1 MSKEKTPTPAPPNP
15 FKGIRRAGTPII
27 AIETADPA
35 ATIVQCLK
43 TLNGA
48 AEKLPILRWD
58 IMRGLTAENKPGAA
72 YIERLLQ
79 DDPTLKAQL
88 TNPSTALEVINN
100 KPPKQEDEDRGG
112 IVFFCNAHLCWE
124 QNKEPNLSVIQGI
137 WNLRDNFKTI
147 GASLVLLGPV
157 IKVPSELSQDIVT
170 ITEDA
175 PGPGEIDAKVRS
187 LCDDAGLDLKKV
199 DMPKT
204 VDALLGY
211 LSLYAVEQSAS
222 IAITHTGK
230 AEAPDINK
238 LWELKV
244 QNLKQCAG
252 LEVSL
257 PTIGFEAMEGNDGV
271 KAIIRR
277 HLAGREKPR
286 AILWLDEIEK
296 MIAGGTSDLSGT
308 TQAVLE
314 QFLFWTAARRA
325 KGFMLLGI
333 PGAGKSLTCQTTA
346 GEAKCPLLRASL
358 STVKG
363 SLVGQSEA
371 NMKTLLKSV
380 DAVAQGRVL
389 MLATCNS
396 LDAVTP
402 EIMARFNLGA
412 FFYDYPTPAEARSIW
427 KYYMKKY
434 ELADQP
440 IPEKINW
447 VGREIESCCERAYMW
462 NISLAEAAASVVP
475 VCTANAQKMRQ
486 LRAAVSGRFLSAARE
501 EIYTFDGTDDN
512 NSKINPTAAG
522 RKLN

>member
-1 MSKEKTPTPAPPNP
+1 MSKSQTQLHQPPPAPLNP

-43 TLNGA
+43 TLNGNA
-48 AEKLPILRWD
+48 DKLPVLRWD
-58 IMRGLTAENKPGAA
+58 IIRGLTAENKPGSEYLEGIDQAA
-72 YIERLLQ
+72 KLQ
-79 DDPTLKAQL
+79 FS
-88 TNPSTALEVINN
+88 NPSEALRYLGDN
-100 KPPKQEDEDRGG
+100 PPRIGNADEARGG
-112 IVFFCNAHLCWE
+112 IVFMCNAHLCCE
-124 QNKEPNLSVIQGI
+124 QNKEPNLSVIQAI
-137 WNLRDNFKTI
+137 WNLRDNFKAI
-147 GASLVLLGPV
+147 GASLVLLS
-157 IKVPSELSQDIVT
+157 PSMRIPAELSQDIVT
-170 ITEDA
+170 VTEEA
-175 PGPGEIDAKVRS
+175 PSATDIETKVKS
-187 LCDDAGLDLKKV
+187 LCDDAGIDTKKI

-211 LSLYAVEQSAS
+211 LSLFAVEQSAS

-230 AEAPDINK
+230 ADVPDVSK
-238 LWELKV
+238 LWDLKV

-257 PTIGFEAMEGNDGV
+257 PTAGFEAMEGNDGV
-271 KAIIRR
+271 KAIIQR
-277 HLAGREKPR
+277 HLNGREKPR

-314 QFLFWTAARRA
+314 QFLFWTQARKV

-363 SLVGQSEA
+363 SLVGQSEQ
-371 NMKTLLKSV
+371 NMKAMLKSV

-402 EIMARFNLGA
+402 EVMARFNLGA
-412 FFYDYPTPAEARSIW
+412 FFYDYPSNTEAKSIW
-427 KYYMKKY
+427 NFYMKKFQI
-434 ELADQP
+434 EDQP
-440 IPEKINW
+440 TPDKFNW

-462 NISLAEAAASVVP
+462 NIPLAEAAASVVP
-475 VCTANAQKMRQ
+475 VCTANAEKMRQ
-486 LRAAVSGRFLSAARE
+486 LRTAVSGRFLSAARP
-501 EIYTFDGTDDN
+501 EIYRFDGTD
-512 NSKINPTAAG
+512 INATANQ
-522 RKLN
+522 KLT